1 MTAKNATI
9 QLEFGDVTEK
19 KIKTPNDFVS
29 HMIEHIAWRLG
40 YKIELEWNN
49 EDWRAL
55 GKALGEKIKEFEPRQ
70 QEAAAVGMIDD
81 GSAEVSVQLGESGL
95 EISAAP
101 GVDKDWFLNSRCEQV
116 SSGEPLTDMLEGL
129 SEGIKAK
136 IAINI
141 GNLEDP
147 HHTWEG
153 IYRSVGIALGKIYTP
168 TELVNETRQ
177 KMAVDKEIEDN
188 CSAGELSILA
198 RGTNYAEV
206 RRGTAETGVT
216 VGVDFTGEKPQ
227 VCNIEVADSIGK
239 QTKNVPQ
246 LLEVLAQEMGV
257 TLQVDFKAKALS
269 SSHVVLE
276 DIGLVTGR
284 ALLEVLQER
293 MTKYG
298 MNGAGSN
305 CQTPADL
312 TEKSVTAAISIEGRK
327 TWSFIAY
334 DGDQVKLK
342 KEFLI
347 GQNVLGIYSEDL
359 DDFIDGL
366 TGGLTASVM
375 IHVKDYSD
383 PEQAWIET
391 FKALGQAL
399 RETYVANPY
408 RKGVPAGVKATL
420 A

>member
-1 MTAKNATI
+1 MIN
-9 QLEFGDVTEK
+9 LEFGDVTDK

-29 HMIEHIAWRLG
+29 HMVEHIAWRLG
-40 YKIELEWNN
+40 CKIELEWDN

-55 GKALGEKIKEFEPRQ
+55 GRALGEKIKEFEPKQ
-70 QEAAAVGMIDD
+70 QEAAAMGMIDD
-81 GSAEVSVQLGESGL
+81 GSAEVSVQLGESSL
-95 EISAAP
+95 EISSAS
-101 GVDKDWFLNSRCEQV
+101 GVDKDWFLSSRCEQV
-116 SSGEPLTDMLEGL
+116 TSGQPLTDILEGL
-129 SEGIKAK
+129 SEGVEAK
-136 IAINI
+136 IVINI

-153 IYRSVGIALGKIYTP
+153 IYRSVGIALSKIYTP
-168 TELVNETRQ
+168 NELVDKTRQ
-177 KMAVDKEIEDN
+177 KIATSREVEEN
-188 CSAGELSILA
+188 CSESEISILA
-198 RGTNYAEV
+198 RGVNYAEV

-227 VCNIEVADSIGK
+227 TCSIDVAESIEK
-239 QTKNVPQ
+239 QTTNVPK
-246 LLEVLAQEMGV
+246 LLEMLAQEMGV
-257 TLQVDFKAKALS
+257 TMQVDFKAKALS

-284 ALLEVLQER
+284 TLLEILQKR
-293 MTKYG
+293 MADYG

-305 CQTPADL
+305 CQTPDDL
-312 TEKSVTAAISIEGRK
+312 GEKSVTAAVSVEGRK
-327 TWSFIAY
+327 FWRFISG
-334 DGDQVKLK
+334 DGDFAKLK
-342 KEFLI
+342 KEFLV
-347 GQNVLGIYSEDL
+347 GQDVLGAYSEDL

-366 TGGLTASVM
+366 AGGLSASLM

-391 FKALGQAL
+391 FQALGGAL
-399 RETYVANPY
+399 KEAYIANPY